1 MLDTNICVKTENF
14 DGPMALLLLLIQK
27 EQMNI
32 RSLDLNKITKEYL
45 VYLQKMH
52 ELNFNIAGDY
62 LYLAATLL
70 LLKSNSCITEE
81 EVLSLCEDEAGAT
94 GTITTQAELVRRLEE
109 LERYQKLGKALWSLP
124 KAGYEIFT
132 KPRVNRKE
140 IADSILSP
148 IDLEK
153 LTTTMMDL
161 LSKQK
166 RQYKAVKRDR
176 ISIKEKLVT
185 FKERLIKDTTYT
197 FDELLQN
204 ETEKRIDDIIITFIS
219 VLELAKLK
227 KVSLYQNEEKSNI
240 YIKILERI
248 SDLDVC
254 LAEVEEQEV
263 EAEAG
268 VKSAELAEDIAA
280 VDVEME
286 ERLLINLE
294 NIDMEESALLQ

>member
-52 ELNFNIAGDY
+52 ELNFNVAGDY

-70 LLKSNSCITEE
+70 LLKSNSCITED
-81 EVLSLCEDEAGAT
+81 EVLSLCDDEAGAT

-109 LERYQKLGKALWSLP
+109 LERYQKLGKVLWSLP

-132 KPRVNRKE
+132 KPKVNRKE

-185 FKERLIKDTTYT
+185 FKERLVKDTTYM

-204 ETEKRIDDIIITFIS
+204 GEEKRIDDIIITFIS

-240 YIKILERI
+240 YIKILEKI
-248 SDLDVC
+248 SDQDVS
-254 LAEVEEQEV
+254 LAEVAEESDEV
-263 EAEAG
+263 
-268 VKSAELAEDIAA
+268 SAELSEIMASVDED
-280 VDVEME
+280 ME
-286 ERLLINLE
+286 VKATINLE
-294 NIDMEESALLQ
+294 NVYMEESMLLQ

>member
-52 ELNFNIAGDY
+52 ELNFNVAGDY

-70 LLKSNSCITEE
+70 LLKSNSCITED
-81 EVLSLCEDEAGAT
+81 EVLSLCDDEASAT
-94 GTITTQAELVRRLEE
+94 GTITTQAELIRRLEE
-109 LERYQKLGKALWSLP
+109 LERYQKLGKVLWSLP

-132 KPRVNRKE
+132 KPKVNRKE

-185 FKERLIKDTTYT
+185 FKERLIKDTTYL

-204 ETEKRIDDIIITFIS
+204 GEEKRIDDIIITFIS

-227 KVSLYQNEEKSNI
+227 KVSLYQNEERSNI
-240 YIKILERI
+240 YIKILEKI
-248 SDLDVC
+248 SDQDVS
-254 LAEVEEQEV
+254 LAEVEEVSDEV
-263 EAEAG
+263 SPEQTEIMAP
-268 VKSAELAEDIAA
+268 VKED
-280 VDVEME
+280 ME
-286 ERLLINLE
+286 VKATINLE
-294 NIDMEESALLQ
+294 NVYMEESMLLQ

>member
-27 EQMNI
+27 EQMDI

-52 ELNFNIAGDY
+52 ELNFNVAGDY
-62 LYLAATLL
+62 LFLAATLL
-70 LLKSNSCITEE
+70 LLKSNSCITED
-81 EVLSLCEDEAGAT
+81 EVLSLCDDEAGAT

-109 LERYQKLGKALWSLP
+109 LERYQKLGKVLWSLP

-132 KPRVNRKE
+132 KPKVNRKE

-185 FKERLIKDTTYT
+185 FQEKLVKDTTYM

-204 ETEKRIDDIIITFIS
+204 GEEKRIDDIIITFIS

-240 YIKILERI
+240 YIKILEKI
-248 SDLDVC
+248 SDQDVS
-254 LAEVEEQEV
+254 LAEVAEESDEV
-263 EAEAG
+263 
-268 VKSAELAEDIAA
+268 SAELSEIMASVDED
-280 VDVEME
+280 ME
-286 ERLLINLE
+286 VKATINLE
-294 NIDMEESALLQ
+294 NVYMEESMLLQ

>member
-1 MLDTNICVKTENF
+1 
-14 DGPMALLLLLIQK
+14 MALLLLLIQK

>member
-27 EQMNI
+27 EQMDI

-52 ELNFNIAGDY
+52 ELNFNVAGDY
-62 LYLAATLL
+62 LFLAATLL
-70 LLKSNSCITEE
+70 LLKSNSCITED
-81 EVLSLCEDEAGAT
+81 EVLSLCDDEAGAT

-109 LERYQKLGKALWSLP
+109 LERYQKLGKVLWSLP

-132 KPRVNRKE
+132 KPKVNRKE

-185 FKERLIKDTTYT
+185 FQERLVKDTTYM

-204 ETEKRIDDIIITFIS
+204 GEEKRIDDIIITFIS

-240 YIKILERI
+240 YIKILEKI
-248 SDLDVC
+248 SDQDVS
-254 LAEVEEQEV
+254 LAEVAEESDEV
-263 EAEAG
+263 SAALSEIMAPVDEDME
-268 VKSAELAEDIAA
+268 VKAT
-280 VDVEME
+280 
-286 ERLLINLE
+286 INLE
-294 NIDMEESALLQ
+294 NVYMEESMLLQ

>member
-14 DGPMALLLLLIQK
+14 DGAMALLLLLIQK

-185 FKERLIKDTTYT
+185 FQERLVKDTTYM

-204 ETEKRIDDIIITFIS
+204 GEEKRIDDIIITFIS

-248 SDLDVC
+248 SDQDVS
-254 LAEVEEQEV
+254 LAEVEEESDEV
-263 EAEAG
+263 
-268 VKSAELAEDIAA
+268 SAEVAEI
-280 VDVEME
+280 M
-286 ERLLINLE
+286 
-294 NIDMEESALLQ
+294 